1 MITHP
6 VSDEKI
12 LNAAK
17 SLPVAPQIM
26 ARLHKMLLDSNSGLP
41 EIATLLKRDV
51 SLTTRIIRIANSPAY
66 NGGGLG
72 TIEEALQ
79 RVGFGEVFRLVGVA
93 ANASLADAQLGFYG
107 YSGDLFRSNNLC
119 TALVIERI
127 AIKTRNDP
135 RVAYTAGLLRGIGQL
150 LLDRIARDTLSPS
163 QKFKEIGG
171 GRLKQWELVCFGT
184 THQDVAR
191 LVLTQWGFP
200 ERVVETACFDSTQG
214 APETP
219 LTHAIKLAASIVR
232 IAGFGLEGEDTAWG
246 IPHEELAATGLSMDD
261 VTLIRTEALAA
272 MQALSDN

>member
-1 MITHP
+1 MTTTPI
-6 VSDEKI
+6 SDEKI
-12 LNAAK
+12 LTAAK

-93 ANASLADAQLGFYG
+93 ANASLADANLGFYG

-119 TALVIERI
+119 TALVAERL
-127 AIKTRNDP
+127 ATKTRTDP

-150 LLDRIARDTLSPS
+150 LLDRIARDVLSPAE
-163 QKFKEIGG
+163 KFKEIGG
-171 GRLKQWELVCFGT
+171 GRLQEWERNCFGT
-184 THQDVAR
+184 THQNVAR
-191 LVLTQWGFP
+191 LVLSHWGFP
-200 ERVVETACFDSTQG
+200 VEVVQTVGYDPAQG
-214 APETP
+214 TPATP
-219 LTHAIKLAASIVR
+219 LTHVMQLASSIVR
-232 IAGFGLEGEDTAWG
+232 LAGFGLEGEDSSWG
-246 IPHEELAATGLSMDD
+246 IPQEELTATGLSIDD
-261 VTLIRTEALAA
+261 TTIIRTEALAA
-272 MQALSDN
+272 MQALQES

>member
-1 MITHP
+1 MTTSTI
-6 VSDEKI
+6 SDQKI
-12 LNAAK
+12 LTAAK

-93 ANASLADAQLGFYG
+93 ANASLADANLTFYG

-119 TALVIERI
+119 TALVAERV
-127 AIKTRNDP
+127 ANKTKTDP

-150 LLDRIARDTLSPS
+150 LLDRIAREVLPTAD
-163 QKFKEIGG
+163 KFQEIGG
-171 GRLKQWELVCFGT
+171 GRLQEWESKCFGI
-184 THQDVAR
+184 THQKVAR
-191 LVLTQWGFP
+191 LVLSHWGFP
-200 ERVVETACFDSTQG
+200 EQVIQAAGYDATEGTPA
-214 APETP
+214 TP
-219 LTHAIKLAASIVR
+219 LNNTLQLAASIVR
-232 IAGFGLEGEDTAWG
+232 LAGFGLEGEDASWG
-246 IPHEELAATGLSMDD
+246 IPVAELAATGLSIDD
-261 VTLIRTEALAA
+261 TTIIRTEALAA
-272 MQALSDN
+272 MQALQES